1 MRGERRSE
9 TGRRAPEGEPGRVF
23 EPVRE
28 RPGAGTHPALLS
40 LSLPFGY
47 HSSMKLD
54 INTRG
59 NGACPLCSSSGNCR
73 IHRLLSAGVEKANA
87 ESAMELVVYSCP
99 YFSEREGS

>member
-1 MRGERRSE
+1 
-9 TGRRAPEGEPGRVF
+9 
-23 EPVRE
+23 
-28 RPGAGTHPALLS
+28 
-40 LSLPFGY
+40 
-47 HSSMKLD
+47 MKLD

-73 IHRLLSAGVEKANA
+73 IHRLLSSGVEKANA